1 MLRAFAG
8 LVLLWWVIDKPA
20 FAFQSVNDE
29 GISRDQ
35 PDTVVAI
42 KGKAIDEIT
51 GDPVSAAIFYEKLP
65 YYDDV
70 GAAKSDAEGEFI
82 VYLLSNT
89 SYAVQLKAEGYEPLS
104 EELTIL
110 PEPGATEFNR
120 EFRLSPDKAHQ
131 MIVLE
136 DLIFERGRSRISSSS
151 FEELDKLVSWLNERP
166 NMIIQLEG
174 HTDFEGNAN
183 ANIEL
188 SQERVDAVKKYL
200 TSKGI
205 KKARVQT
212 KAFGGAQPLTMDRT
226 DEGKR
231 KNRRVEVRV
240 IKE

>member
-8 LVLLWWVIDKPA
+8 LVLLWWVFDKPA
-20 FAFQSVNDE
+20 FALQSVNDAS
-29 GISRDQ
+29 IFSHKA
-35 PDTVVAI
+35 DTIIAV
-42 KGKAIDEIT
+42 KGKTIDEVT
-51 GDPVSAAIFYEKLP
+51 GEPVAATILYEKLP

-70 GAAKSDAEGEFI
+70 GTAKSDAEGAFI

-89 SYAVQLKAEGYEPLS
+89 SYAIQLKAEGYEPLS
-104 EELTIL
+104 EEFTIF
-110 PEPGATEFNR
+110 PKAGALEINR
-120 EFRLSPDKAHQ
+120 EFVLAPDEAHQ

-136 DLIFERGRSRISSSS
+136 NLIFERGRSRISSSS

-183 ANIEL
+183 ANIDL
-188 SQERVDAVKKYL
+188 SQERVGAVKKYL
-200 TSKGI
+200 SSKGI

-212 KAFGGAQPLTMDRT
+212 KAFGGSQPLTMERT

>member
-8 LVLLWWVIDKPA
+8 LVLLWWVFDKPA
-20 FAFQSVNDE
+20 FALQSVNDAS
-29 GISRDQ
+29 IFSHKA
-35 PDTVVAI
+35 DTIIAV
-42 KGKAIDEIT
+42 KGKAIDEVT
-51 GDPVSAAIFYEKLP
+51 GEPVAATILYEKLP

-70 GAAKSDAEGEFI
+70 GMAKSDAEGAFI

-89 SYAVQLKAEGYEPLS
+89 SYAIQLKAEGYEPLS
-104 EELTIL
+104 EEFTIF
-110 PEPGATEFNR
+110 PKAGALEINR
-120 EFRLSPDKAHQ
+120 EFVLAPDKAHQ

-136 DLIFERGRSRISSSS
+136 NLIFERGRSRISSSS

-183 ANIEL
+183 ANIDL
-188 SQERVDAVKKYL
+188 SQERVEAVKKYL

-212 KAFGGAQPLTMDRT
+212 KAFGGSQPLTMERT